1 MLAAECPDVLTNLRN
16 RATAWP
22 YVSAVVAAAA
32 LLAYLSFWGQRYGMD
47 LKVYRDAVSS
57 WESGRNPYLLTFTG
71 SALPF
76 TYPPFA
82 LIALWPLSWAPFP
95 VTQWLLWAAS
105 LAAATGAVVLVLRDT
120 GTPVTRRLLCEAFTW
135 ACVSCIA
142 LEPARSATDYGQIEL
157 VLMVIVTADLLTAS
171 RYRGI
176 GTGVAA
182 AVKLTPLA
190 FVVVLA
196 VSRDMKSVIR
206 ATATFLVCTGLPWLL
221 RPRLSGAFWF
231 HDVIDPGRVGTV
243 TYAANQCWFAI
254 LHRPPFPASGSEP
267 AWLLLSLMTLA
278 SGAFIAWRCVNAGQ
292 QAPAILAM
300 ALASLLASPISW
312 THHWI
317 WVLLTPALMPRHRA
331 SRIPRPVR
339 IMLWGLLALTI
350 AAPYW
355 WFTHGIPADA
365 AEAAL
370 PAWTAA
376 VLLVWAVTASVTWRR
391 NQAYRLRQA
400 GNRAHQGVRDTAV
413 RTISPEAP
421 GPL

>member
-1 MLAAECPDVLTNLRN
+1 MLAAQCPDVLTNLRN

-32 LLAYLSFWGQRYGMD
+32 LVAYLSFWGQRYGTD

-82 LIALWPLSWAPFP
+82 LIALWPLAWAPFP

-105 LAAATGAVVLVLRDT
+105 LATATGAVVLVLRDT
-120 GTPVTRRLLCEAFTW
+120 GAPVTRRLLCKAFTW
-135 ACVSCIA
+135 ACVALIA
-142 LEPARSATDYGQIEL
+142 LEPARSATDYGQVEL
-157 VLMVIVTADLLTAS
+157 ILMVIVTADLLTAS

-176 GTGVAA
+176 GTGLAA

-190 FVVVLA
+190 FVIILA
-196 VSRDMKSVIR
+196 VSRDTKSVIR

-221 RPRLSGAFWF
+221 RPRLSGVFWF
-231 HDVIDPGRVGTV
+231 RDVSDPGRVGTV
-243 TYAANQCWFAI
+243 TYAANQCWYAI

-278 SGAFIAWRCVNAGQ
+278 SGAFIAWRCVNAGR
-292 QAPAILAM
+292 QAPAVLAM

-317 WVLLTPALMPRHRA
+317 WVLLIPALMPRHRT
-331 SRIPRPVR
+331 SGIPRPVR

-355 WFTHGIPADA
+355 WFTHGIAADA

-376 VLLVWAVTASVTWRR
+376 VLLVWTVTASVTWRR

-413 RTISPEAP
+413 RTISPGAP

>member
-1 MLAAECPDVLTNLRN
+1 VRISESPDIPTNRRH
-16 RATAWP
+16 RATSWSYA
-22 YVSAVVAAAA
+22 SAAVAAIT
-32 LLAYLSFWGQRYGMD
+32 LIAYLSVWGQRYGTD

-57 WESGRNPYLLTFTG
+57 WESGHNPYLLTFTRSG
-71 SALPF
+71 LPF

-82 LIALWPLSWAPFP
+82 LIALRPLAWAPFP
-95 VTQWLLWAAS
+95 VTQWLVWAAG

-120 GTPVTRRLLCEAFTW
+120 GAPVTRRLLCKGFTW

-157 VLMVIVTADLLTAS
+157 ILMVIVTADLLTPS

-176 GTGVAA
+176 GTGLAA

-190 FVVVLA
+190 FVIVLA
-196 VSRDMKSVIR
+196 VSRDTKSVIR
-206 ATATFLVCTGLPWLL
+206 ATATFLVSTGLPWLL
-221 RPRLSGAFWF
+221 RPRLSGVFWF
-231 HDVIDPGRVGTV
+231 HDVSDPGRVGTV
-243 TYAANQCWFAI
+243 TYAANQCWYAI

-267 AWLLLSLMTLA
+267 AWLLLSLTTLA
-278 SGAFIAWRCVNAGQ
+278 SGTFIAWRCVNAGQ

-317 WVLLTPALMPRHRA
+317 WILLIPALMPRHRT
-331 SRIPRPVR
+331 SGIPRPVR

-355 WFTHGIPADA
+355 WFSHGIPADA

-370 PAWTAA
+370 PAWAAA
-376 VLLVWAVTASVTWRR
+376 VLLVWSVTAPTPSSPRSLL
-391 NQAYRLRQA
+391 A
-400 GNRAHQGVRDTAV
+400 AV
-413 RTISPEAP
+413 GSGCAENPSRSR
-421 GPL
+421 